1 MVAKLTNRNVEFV
14 CKECG
19 KFEMKLEDKR
29 IKINSDCLLAVS
41 LTQSLRL
48 ISNNKSTTRD
58 SNFTFDNFIKSDINV
73 DGDGS
78 M

>member
-1 MVAKLTNRNVEFV
+1 MF
-14 CKECG
+14 
-19 KFEMKLEDKR
+19 
-29 IKINSDCLLAVS
+29 
-41 LTQSLRL
+41 
-48 ISNNKSTTRD
+48 SNNKSTTRD